1 MGDRLTKR
9 WGDKVKIP
17 VSPMVIKDIEDRDEY
32 FKVRKEVEDI
42 VIRLAEYED
51 LGSVKEL
58 ENRIQLKNIDLTGY
72 TLEEEKAKLLE
83 EINELIKIT
92 IDVDAN
98 NSFEHFCEEVFDI
111 LQVCIGIAEKKYN
124 KSADDLMQE
133 YSKHLL
139 KMEQRGNKPREGKS
153 NGQIK

>member
-1 MGDRLTKR
+1 
-9 WGDKVKIP
+9 
-17 VSPMVIKDIEDRDEY
+17 MVIKDIEDRDEY

-58 ENRIQLKNIDLTGY
+58 ENRIQLKNIDLTDY

-92 IDVDAN
+92 IDADTN
-98 NSFEHFCEEVFDI
+98 NSFEHFCEETYDI
-111 LQVCIGIAEKKYN
+111 LQVCIGIAEKKYKKN
-124 KSADDLMQE
+124 AIDLMQE

-139 KMEQRGNKPREGKS
+139 KMEARGNKPRKKGD
-153 NGQIK
+153 N

>member
-58 ENRIQLKNIDLTGY
+58 ENRIQLKNIDLTDY

-92 IDVDAN
+92 IDADTN
-98 NSFEHFCEEVFDI
+98 NSFEHFCEETYDI
-111 LQVCIGIAEKKYN
+111 LQVCIGIAEKKYKKN
-124 KSADDLMQE
+124 AIDLMQE

-139 KMEQRGNKPREGKS
+139 KMEARGNKPRKKGD
-153 NGQIK
+153 N